1 MSAIVRTSGA
11 PRQLD
16 LPASPDETV
25 AEEEVTRPPMLV
37 RRLEGILRDIAG
49 ITRRYRPERVDF
61 EDFTVDA
68 TGTTANRF
76 PHGLRGRV
84 RWWVVDW
91 IPASAGTRP
100 NLWRDDA
107 TREGVLVL
115 LSGAEG
121 VLTLRVEEAG

>member
-1 MSAIVRTSGA
+1 
-11 PRQLD
+11 
-16 LPASPDETV
+16 
-25 AEEEVTRPPMLV
+25 MLV